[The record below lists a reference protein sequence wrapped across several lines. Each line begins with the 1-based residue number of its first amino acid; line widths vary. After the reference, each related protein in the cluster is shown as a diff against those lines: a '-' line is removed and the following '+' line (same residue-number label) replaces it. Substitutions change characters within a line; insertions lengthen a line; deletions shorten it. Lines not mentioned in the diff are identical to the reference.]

1 MKKHLAPLLASL
13 AWAVALPALAGPDF
27 EVIEAGRLAA
37 QKASQDKAGQVAGY
51 ASGADGSR
59 QCPPQRLV
67 LPLDHGPRAQ
77 TTPEENRMRKARYE
91 AQLEACRELVK

>member
-59 QCPPQRLV
+59 QREMPPRPPKPAV
-67 LPLDHGPRAQ
+67 A
-77 TTPEENRMRKARYE
+77 TARPSP
-91 AQLEACRELVK
+91 